1 MCSIPGGG
9 ESGPDCEG
17 LKARSFTSFRMTKPG
32 LFSVQ
37 DDKTRSFLRSGRQER
52 GLSLR
57 GDAIVLLRKTTNL
70 SPAPLLCHSEE
81 RSDEES
87 GFSVAESTPRSLPSG
102 DAPSASLWM
111 LRERDRPWN
120 RPRDDRAHPTFVCCH
135 SEGRSEKPVIPN
147 ERSEEGSRF

>member
-1 MCSIPGGG
+1 
-9 ESGPDCEG
+9 
-17 LKARSFTSFRMTKPG
+17 MTKPG

-37 DDKTRSFLRSGRQER
+37 DDKNEVFPSG
-52 GLSLR
+52 

-102 DAPSASLWM
+102 DAARSAMEPAS
-111 LRERDRPWN
+111 
-120 RPRDDRAHPTFVCCH
+120 
-135 SEGRSEKPVIPN
+135 G
-147 ERSEEGSRF
+147 